1 MPERYKFPVGNTV
14 GVVENLTVLNKD
26 RFELQRERI
35 DRFKELVKNGE
46 ASATAKKIVIKE
58 FKLDRTPNAGTPRWM
73 TIGKE
78 ELIAEGFDYKAGP
91 FGPENT
97 GGKKRAYDRRKD
109 VIYTF
114 DDRLKKAKT
123 KVTKGTDLGKAYE
136 LSHTANIFQAKN
148 LGLAYPIDSLAIQP
162 QNINNKVAEA
172 LNEELKPLYKKQ
184 LDLFKQWTGFYP
196 TRVDGYQNAHVA
208 KGVPE
213 IIAPVLQKAGVVF
226 TRIPDENIDILH
238 WIDEQT
244 RLSYESQYIQMV
256 KARLVYA
263 HYGIR
268 APDKTYDIGLKGKE
282 MTLERIQHILD
293 NVEGNIELVVHP
305 GFCASDAQDK
315 SPLYECRV
323 LYSRIK
329 N

>member
-1 MPERYKFPVGNTV
+1 MSLETCKSIYIQTIQKMLRIHADELGIDPLRDKGIFACFRRDAIHSASLMVIGNSA
-14 GVVENLTVLNKD
+14 EN
-26 RFELQRERI
+26 
-35 DRFKELVKNGE
+35 
-46 ASATAKKIVIKE
+46 A
-58 FKLDRTPNAGTPRWM
+58 
-73 TIGKE
+73 
-78 ELIAEGFDYKAGP
+78 
-91 FGPENT
+91 
-97 GGKKRAYDRRKD
+97 
-109 VIYTF
+109 
-114 DDRLKKAKT
+114 
-123 KVTKGTDLGKAYE
+123 VT
-136 LSHTANIFQAKN
+136 QAKAMI
-148 LGLAYPIDSLAIQP
+148 L
-162 QNINNKVAEA
+162 
-172 LNEELKPLYKKQ
+172 PLYLHLQFKTDNYVQETQEQ
-184 LDLFKQWTGFYP
+184 LELFKRWTGFYP

-238 WIDEQT
+238 WIDEPT
-244 RLSYESQYIQMV
+244 RLSYESQYVQMV

-282 MTLERIQHILD
+282 MTLERIQYILD

-305 GFCASDAQDK
+305 GFCAPDTQDK